1 MPKIMSI
8 DIETYSSVDLNEC
21 GVYKYVESEDFDI
34 LLFAYA
40 YDNGKVEVIEL
51 ACGDELTD
59 SIINDLQSPSVIK
72 KAYNAQFERV
82 CLSKYLNCPLDPSQ
96 WRCTMAHAAMC
107 GLPVSL
113 AKVAEVLN
121 LKEQKMKAGKEL
133 IKFFSCPCKPTKS
146 NGGRTRNYPYHD
158 MERWKTFVEYNR
170 QDVATEMEIAQYCN
184 NHPISEFEKRIYEAD
199 QKINDL
205 GIHLDMEMVMT
216 ILDYNNKYMG
226 EMMLRAKTI
235 TGLDNPNSL
244 TQLKNWIIKKGIPV
258 TSLTKE
264 DVKELIATVQE
275 PDIKEVLQI
284 RQELGKTSVSK
295 YEAMARAV
303 CNDDRVRGVLQYY
316 GANRTGRWAGR
327 LIQVQNLPQNK
338 LTELD
343 EVRQMVKE
351 GDFETL
357 ECLYDSVSDVFS
369 QLIRTAFVP
378 KEGYCFVISDYSA
391 IEARVIAWLAKE
403 TWRENLFKEGGDIYC
418 QSASM
423 MFKVPVIK
431 HGINGHLRQ
440 KGKIAELACIA
451 KGQLVDTD
459 NGLVPIEKVTKKM
472 KVWDGEN
479 YVAHDGIV
487 YKGIKEVIEY
497 EGIRAT
503 RDHIVWS
510 EREHREI
517 LFGEA
522 ATSRTRLLRSGNS
535 RGNLRKRKNYIFRK
549 KMEQGVERSICKSK
563 MRELWDS
570 KVVPLLQLKIGE
582 IKRMPALLTAKEGAK
597 VVREKVYGGKA
608 KMRKSKGREFQKLWR
623 QRDKVL
629 FPFTDRSSGLDDRK
643 LRISRSKYG
652 NRQNRYQWKLR
663 AWKSKMGNPPAK
675 LCEPTPVYDILNCGP
690 NQRYSVNG
698 ILVHNCG
705 YGGAKGALAKMGG
718 EKMGLSE
725 TDMDEIVSA
734 WRKANSNIVKLWKNV
749 ESCCKEAIENQSHT
763 TIGRYG
769 VGFIGYQGNLLI
781 FLPSKRRLMYQQARV
796 EDGKIKYM
804 GMNQVSRKWESMD
817 TYGGKLVE
825 NIVQAIARDCLA
837 LTMQRLQ
844 GAGYDIVM
852 HIHDEVVVEVPA
864 EKAEG
869 HLKKIK
875 EIMDSP
881 ISWAPNL
888 ILKAEAFISDYY
900 KKD

>member
-59 SIINDLQSPSVIK
+59 SIINDLQSSSVIK

-82 CLSKYLNCPLDPSQ
+82 CLSKYLSCHLDPSQ

-205 GIHLDMEMVMT
+205 GIHLDMEMVMA

-403 TWRENLFKEGGDIYC
+403 TWREEVFKTHGKIYEA
-418 QSASM
+418 SASQ
-423 MFKVPVIK
+423 MFHVPIEQVTK
-431 HGINGHLRQ
+431 GSDLRK
-440 KGKIAELACIA
+440 KGKIAELAL
-451 KGQLVDTD
+451 G
-459 NGLVPIEKVTKKM
+459 
-472 KVWDGEN
+472 
-479 YVAHDGIV
+479 
-487 YKGIKEVIEY
+487 
-497 EGIRAT
+497 
-503 RDHIVWS
+503 
-510 EREHREI
+510 
-517 LFGEA
+517 
-522 ATSRTRLLRSGNS
+522 
-535 RGNLRKRKNYIFRK
+535 
-549 KMEQGVERSICKSK
+549 
-563 MRELWDS
+563 
-570 KVVPLLQLKIGE
+570 
-582 IKRMPALLTAKEGAK
+582 
-597 VVREKVYGGKA
+597 
-608 KMRKSKGREFQKLWR
+608 
-623 QRDKVL
+623 
-629 FPFTDRSSGLDDRK
+629 
-643 LRISRSKYG
+643 
-652 NRQNRYQWKLR
+652 YQ
-663 AWKSKMGNPPAK
+663 
-675 LCEPTPVYDILNCGP
+675 
-690 NQRYSVNG
+690 
-698 ILVHNCG
+698 
-705 YGGAKGALAKMGG
+705 GAKGALAKMGG

-763 TIGRYG
+763 AIGRYG

-804 GMNQVSRKWESMD
+804 GMNQVSRKWETMD

-864 EKAEG
+864 EKAEE

>member
-21 GVYKYVESEDFDI
+21 GVYKYAESEDFDV

-184 NHPISEFEKRIYEAD
+184 NHPISEFEKRIYEVD

-205 GIHLDMEMVMT
+205 GIHLDMEMVMV

-264 DVKELIATVQE
+264 DVKELIATAQDS
-275 PDIKEVLQI
+275 DIKEVLQI
-284 RQELGKTSVSK
+284 RQEMGKTSVSK

-338 LTELD
+338 LAELD

-369 QLIRTAFVP
+369 QLIRTAFIP

-403 TWRENLFKEGGDIYC
+403 TWREEVFKTHGKIYEA
-418 QSASM
+418 SASQ
-423 MFKVPVIK
+423 MFHVPIEQVTK
-431 HGINGHLRQ
+431 GSDLRK
-440 KGKIAELACIA
+440 KGKIAELAL
-451 KGQLVDTD
+451 G
-459 NGLVPIEKVTKKM
+459 
-472 KVWDGEN
+472 
-479 YVAHDGIV
+479 
-487 YKGIKEVIEY
+487 
-497 EGIRAT
+497 
-503 RDHIVWS
+503 
-510 EREHREI
+510 
-517 LFGEA
+517 
-522 ATSRTRLLRSGNS
+522 
-535 RGNLRKRKNYIFRK
+535 
-549 KMEQGVERSICKSK
+549 
-563 MRELWDS
+563 
-570 KVVPLLQLKIGE
+570 
-582 IKRMPALLTAKEGAK
+582 
-597 VVREKVYGGKA
+597 
-608 KMRKSKGREFQKLWR
+608 
-623 QRDKVL
+623 
-629 FPFTDRSSGLDDRK
+629 
-643 LRISRSKYG
+643 
-652 NRQNRYQWKLR
+652 YQ
-663 AWKSKMGNPPAK
+663 
-675 LCEPTPVYDILNCGP
+675 
-690 NQRYSVNG
+690 
-698 ILVHNCG
+698 
-705 YGGAKGALAKMGG
+705 GAKGALAKMGG

-749 ESCCKEAIENQSHT
+749 ENCCKEAIENQSHT

-781 FLPSKRRLMYQQARV
+781 FLPSKRRLMYQHARV

-804 GMNQVSRKWESMD
+804 GMNQVSHKWESMD

-864 EKAEG
+864 EKAEE

>member
-21 GVYKYVESEDFDI
+21 GVYKYAESEDFDV

-205 GIHLDMEMVMT
+205 GIHLDMEMVMA

-403 TWRENLFKEGGDIYC
+403 TWREEVFKTHGKIYEA
-418 QSASM
+418 SASQ
-423 MFKVPVIK
+423 MFHVPIEQVTK
-431 HGINGHLRQ
+431 GSDLRK
-440 KGKIAELACIA
+440 KGKIAELAL
-451 KGQLVDTD
+451 G
-459 NGLVPIEKVTKKM
+459 
-472 KVWDGEN
+472 
-479 YVAHDGIV
+479 
-487 YKGIKEVIEY
+487 
-497 EGIRAT
+497 
-503 RDHIVWS
+503 
-510 EREHREI
+510 
-517 LFGEA
+517 
-522 ATSRTRLLRSGNS
+522 
-535 RGNLRKRKNYIFRK
+535 
-549 KMEQGVERSICKSK
+549 
-563 MRELWDS
+563 
-570 KVVPLLQLKIGE
+570 
-582 IKRMPALLTAKEGAK
+582 
-597 VVREKVYGGKA
+597 
-608 KMRKSKGREFQKLWR
+608 
-623 QRDKVL
+623 
-629 FPFTDRSSGLDDRK
+629 
-643 LRISRSKYG
+643 
-652 NRQNRYQWKLR
+652 YQ
-663 AWKSKMGNPPAK
+663 
-675 LCEPTPVYDILNCGP
+675 
-690 NQRYSVNG
+690 
-698 ILVHNCG
+698 
-705 YGGAKGALAKMGG
+705 GAKGALAKMGG

-825 NIVQAIARDCLA
+825 NVVQAIARDCLA

-864 EKAEG
+864 EKAEE

>member
-21 GVYKYVESEDFDI
+21 GVYKYAESEDFDV

-205 GIHLDMEMVMT
+205 GIHLDMEMVMA

-403 TWRENLFKEGGDIYC
+403 TWREEVFKTHGKIYEA
-418 QSASM
+418 SASQ
-423 MFKVPVIK
+423 MFHVPIEQVTK
-431 HGINGHLRQ
+431 GSDLRK
-440 KGKIAELACIA
+440 KGKIAELAL
-451 KGQLVDTD
+451 G
-459 NGLVPIEKVTKKM
+459 
-472 KVWDGEN
+472 
-479 YVAHDGIV
+479 
-487 YKGIKEVIEY
+487 
-497 EGIRAT
+497 
-503 RDHIVWS
+503 
-510 EREHREI
+510 
-517 LFGEA
+517 
-522 ATSRTRLLRSGNS
+522 
-535 RGNLRKRKNYIFRK
+535 
-549 KMEQGVERSICKSK
+549 
-563 MRELWDS
+563 
-570 KVVPLLQLKIGE
+570 
-582 IKRMPALLTAKEGAK
+582 
-597 VVREKVYGGKA
+597 
-608 KMRKSKGREFQKLWR
+608 
-623 QRDKVL
+623 
-629 FPFTDRSSGLDDRK
+629 
-643 LRISRSKYG
+643 
-652 NRQNRYQWKLR
+652 YQ
-663 AWKSKMGNPPAK
+663 
-675 LCEPTPVYDILNCGP
+675 
-690 NQRYSVNG
+690 
-698 ILVHNCG
+698 
-705 YGGAKGALAKMGG
+705 GAKGALAKMGG

-804 GMNQVSRKWESMD
+804 GMNQVSRKWETMD

-844 GAGYDIVM
+844 DAGYDIVM

-864 EKAEG
+864 ENAEE

>member
-21 GVYKYVESEDFDI
+21 GVYKYAESEDFDV

-205 GIHLDMEMVMT
+205 GIHLDMGMVMA

-378 KEGYCFVISDYSA
+378 KEGYCFAISDYSA

-403 TWRENLFKEGGDIYC
+403 TWREEVFKTHGKIYEA
-418 QSASM
+418 SASQ
-423 MFKVPVIK
+423 MFHVPIEQVTK
-431 HGINGHLRQ
+431 GSDLRK
-440 KGKIAELACIA
+440 KGKIAELAL
-451 KGQLVDTD
+451 G
-459 NGLVPIEKVTKKM
+459 
-472 KVWDGEN
+472 
-479 YVAHDGIV
+479 
-487 YKGIKEVIEY
+487 
-497 EGIRAT
+497 
-503 RDHIVWS
+503 
-510 EREHREI
+510 
-517 LFGEA
+517 
-522 ATSRTRLLRSGNS
+522 
-535 RGNLRKRKNYIFRK
+535 
-549 KMEQGVERSICKSK
+549 
-563 MRELWDS
+563 
-570 KVVPLLQLKIGE
+570 
-582 IKRMPALLTAKEGAK
+582 
-597 VVREKVYGGKA
+597 
-608 KMRKSKGREFQKLWR
+608 
-623 QRDKVL
+623 
-629 FPFTDRSSGLDDRK
+629 
-643 LRISRSKYG
+643 
-652 NRQNRYQWKLR
+652 YQ
-663 AWKSKMGNPPAK
+663 
-675 LCEPTPVYDILNCGP
+675 
-690 NQRYSVNG
+690 
-698 ILVHNCG
+698 
-705 YGGAKGALAKMGG
+705 GAKGALAKMGG

-825 NIVQAIARDCLA
+825 NVVQAIARDCLA

-864 EKAEG
+864 EKAEE